1 MDSMQLIRQCLE
13 PQLKKIGITLNKNQ
27 YNQIYKY
34 YDLLLEWN
42 KVMNLTTITDEID
55 FANKHI
61 YDSVLIH
68 SVFDMNEVDSII
80 DVGTGAGLPG
90 IPLKIV
96 FPHLR
101 MTLLDSLNKR
111 VKFLNQVIQEL
122 NLDNMEPIHGRAED
136 FGKDLVY
143 RESFDCC
150 VSRAVSDLSILS
162 EYCLPFVHETGYF
175 IAYKSIDTDSEIEK
189 ARNPISI
196 LGGKISSIEEV
207 ELQDQQVIRRFV
219 IIDKITTTP
228 IKYPRKA
235 GKPQK
240 SPLK

>member
-1 MDSMQLIRQCLE
+1 MDSKQIIRHSLE
-13 PQLKKIGITLNKNQ
+13 PQLNRIGITLEENQ

-34 YDLLLEWN
+34 YDLLMEWN
-42 KVMNLTTITDEID
+42 KVMNLTAITDEIE

-61 YDSVLIH
+61 YDSVLVQ
-68 SVFDMNEVDSII
+68 SVFDMNQVNSII

-90 IPLKIV
+90 IPLKII

-111 VKFLNQVIQEL
+111 INFLNQVIQEL
-122 NLDNMEPIHGRAED
+122 NLDYMETVHGRAED
-136 FGKDLVY
+136 FGRDPAY

-162 EYCLPFVHETGYF
+162 EYCIPFVHENGHF
-175 IAYKSIDTDSEIEK
+175 IAYKSADTDTEIEK

-196 LGGKISSIEEV
+196 LGGSIKGIEEV
-207 ELQDQQVIRRFV
+207 ELQGQNVIRRFV
-219 IIDKITTTP
+219 LINKLSSTP
-228 IKYPRKA
+228 SKYPRKA